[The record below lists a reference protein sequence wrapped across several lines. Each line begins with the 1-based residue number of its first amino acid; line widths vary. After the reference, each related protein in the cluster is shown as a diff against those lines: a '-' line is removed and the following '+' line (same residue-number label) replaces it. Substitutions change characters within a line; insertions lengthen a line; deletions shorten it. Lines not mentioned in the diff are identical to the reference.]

1 MICLLKKK
9 SVGSM
14 DMLIKNA
21 VVKCLQDQ
29 CGWTGSIVDYQQV
42 CEKVFFFI
50 FFSNLKNYYCFDILK
65 NYSFIFFQYHERNC
79 RFILINCRNDNCEMK
94 IQRGLMESH
103 ATERCVFRSSPCEH
117 CEEIIAHKDLEV

>member
-1 MICLLKKK
+1 
-9 SVGSM
+9 M

-21 VVKCLQDQ
+21 VVQCLQDE

-65 NYSFIFFQYHERNC
+65 NNSFIFFQYHERNC
-79 RFILINCRNDNCEMK
+79 QFILINCRNDNCEMK

-103 ATERCVFRSSPCEH
+103 ATERCVFRSSQCQH
-117 CEEIIAHKDLEV
+117 CEEIIVHKDLEV